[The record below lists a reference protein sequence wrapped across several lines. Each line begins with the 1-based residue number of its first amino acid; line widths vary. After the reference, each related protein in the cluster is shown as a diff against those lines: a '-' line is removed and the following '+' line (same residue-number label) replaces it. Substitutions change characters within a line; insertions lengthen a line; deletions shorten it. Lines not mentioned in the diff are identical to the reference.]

1 MEATVNYVPRRTC
14 YDLLVEAKPSLPSL
28 GFAINN
34 SWICALGPEVGGYY
48 TDVCAGDS
56 GGPMS
61 IIDDLTGRATVV
73 GVVSGGL
80 GCGGTTPAVYTNVEY
95 FTPWIEHWLS
105 VWEDKGLIDG

>member
-14 YDLLVEAKPSLPSL
+14 YDLLVEANQSLPSK

-48 TDVCAGDS
+48 TGTCSGDS

-73 GVVSGGL
+73 GIASGVL
-80 GCGGTTPAVYTNVEY
+80 ECGGTTPGVYTNVEY

-105 VWEDKGLIDG
+105 VWEDKGLIDE